1 MSEPQRSL
9 LAVYVIYKKR
19 VKMLVLFYLFLGV
32 GREGKNWFLL
42 QGAFLKSSNSFVT
55 HYHGQTLLFWLS
67 WLFQFKVM
75 CITRIFLKSS
85 VFIWTYMGWPLYSH
99 RKGTGTLASRTNKK
113 YHNYNLR
120 LGSGLI
126 TKERFGNNGLRCFNA
141 LWTYN

>member
-1 MSEPQRSL
+1 MLYIKKESKCWFCS
-9 LAVYVIYKKR
+9 IYFWGWGEK
-19 VKMLVLFYLFLGV
+19 
-32 GREGKNWFLL
+32 EKNWFLL
-42 QGAFLKSSNSFVT
+42 QEAFLKSSNSFVT

-113 YHNYNLR
+113 YHHYNLW

-126 TKERFGNNGLRCFNA
+126 TKERFSNNGLRCFNA